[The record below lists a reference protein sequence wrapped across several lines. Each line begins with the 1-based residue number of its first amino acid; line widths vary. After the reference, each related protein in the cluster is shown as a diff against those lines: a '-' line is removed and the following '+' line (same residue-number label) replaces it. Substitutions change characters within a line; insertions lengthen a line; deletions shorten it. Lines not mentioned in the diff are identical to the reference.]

1 MPRYRVQGPDGA
13 IHVFEGPE
21 GATPEQVTAFAAQT
35 FGGMKQVPA
44 TPAAPEQDFTKNE
57 APGFFSDPVGAVMQS
72 PVTIGAG
79 RTFDRVGKGMEQ
91 LYLGAKAALSP
102 KDLTSIVTGKPNAQL
117 QQDELAQRAAEEDRL
132 YKPLQ
137 EQHPIATGIGEALP
151 SMVIPVG
158 GGATLGATAARLAAA
173 GALPGALEYGSAE
186 ERAGRAALG
195 AGAGVVGGVV
205 VPKVLGAAVRA
216 VPAIGRTARAVAEP
230 LWQGGRERIAG
241 RTLNTA
247 SGDAATA
254 VQQRLAGA
262 AELIPG
268 SAPTAGQVAEDGGI
282 AALERSVR
290 AANPSQFAARDMEQ
304 AAARTG
310 ALRSIAQDAPAMKA
324 AEAARNAAADPL
336 YAQAKSAIYGVDP
349 RLKTLLERPSVQ
361 KAISRAEKIAE
372 EEGRTFGLTPERVVP
387 GSSIVGANGAPAIP
401 SYTVP
406 AKVTGQTLQDLKMAM
421 DAMLKDPMSGIAG
434 KEADLV
440 KSTRGQLLNWLE
452 DANPAFKQART
463 TYAQM
468 SAPINQMQIGSELLD
483 RIAPALSDYGA
494 LGKETAAKYA
504 LALRNAPA
512 LAKNATKFPGA
523 KLEDIMTPQQMQ
535 LIEGVAQDLARKS
548 NMQDLG
554 RGVGS
559 DTFQKLSMSN
569 IAERSGAPGVVNGA
583 LNLPGVN
590 KAAKFLYSGPDEQI
604 QTLIA
609 QSLLDPRL
617 AARLMAASPA
627 MAAPVPLAQRLLS
640 NPGRAAQIGGGS
652 AGLALG
658 GLFAQ

>member
-1 MPRYRVQGPDGA
+1 MPRYRVKGPDGA

-21 GATPEQVTAFAAQT
+21 GATPEQVTAFAEQT
-35 FGGMKQVPA
+35 FGGMKQVPPQ
-44 TPAAPEQDFTKNE
+44 PAAPQQEFGPDDEGVLGSTL
-57 APGFFSDPVGAVMQS
+57 
-72 PVTIGAG
+72 IGAG
-79 RTFDRVGKGMEQ
+79 RTFDRVGKGMQQ
-91 LYLGAKAALSP
+91 LYYGAKSKLESP
-102 KDLTSIVTGKPNAQL
+102 DMTSLVTGKTKSQMKL
-117 QQDELAQRAAEEDRL
+117 DELAQNAAEDDRL

-137 EQHPIATGIGEALP
+137 EQHSVATAIGESLP
-151 SMVIPVG
+151 SMAIPVG
-158 GGATLGATAARLAAA
+158 GGATLGATALRLAAA
-173 GALPGALEYGSAE
+173 GALPGALEYGSAGD
-186 ERAGRAALG
+186 RAGRAALG
-195 AGAGVVGGVV
+195 ATAGVVGGVI
-205 VPKVLGAAVRA
+205 VPKVVGAAVRA
-216 VPAIGRTARAVAEP
+216 VPAIGRAARAVAEP
-230 LWQGGRERIAG
+230 LTEGGREAIAG

-247 SGDAATA
+247 AGDAAAA
-254 VQQRLAGA
+254 VQQRLANA

-268 SAPTAGQVAEDGGI
+268 SAPTAGQVAENGGM

-290 AANPSQFAARDMEQ
+290 AANPAQFTARDMEQ
-304 AAARTG
+304 SAARAAALRTV
-310 ALRSIAQDAPAMKA
+310 AQDAPAMKA
-324 AEAARNAAADPL
+324 AEAARNAAAEPL
-336 YAQAKSAIYGVDP
+336 YAQAKSATYGVDP
-349 RLKTLLERPSVQ
+349 RLKMLLERPSVQ
-361 KAISRAEKIAE
+361 KAIARAEKIAE

-387 GSSIVGANGAPAIP
+387 GSSIVGANGAPAIA

-421 DAMLKDPMSGIAG
+421 DAMLKDPTSGIAG

-440 KSTRGQLLNWLE
+440 KATRGQLLNWLE

-483 RIAPALSDYGA
+483 RIAPALADYGA

-535 LIEGVAQDLARKS
+535 LIEGVARDLARKG
-548 NMQDLG
+548 NMQELG

-590 KAAKFLYSGPDEQI
+590 KVAKFLYSGPDEQI
-604 QTLIA
+604 QSLVA
-609 QSLLDPRL
+609 QALMDPRR
-617 AARLMAASPA
+617 AAALMARSPA
-627 MAAPVPLAQRLLS
+627 MPAGRTTAQMLLA
-640 NPGRAAQIGGGS
+640 NPSRAAQLGGG
-652 AGLALG
+652 ATGLALG
-658 GLFAQ
+658 DLFAQ